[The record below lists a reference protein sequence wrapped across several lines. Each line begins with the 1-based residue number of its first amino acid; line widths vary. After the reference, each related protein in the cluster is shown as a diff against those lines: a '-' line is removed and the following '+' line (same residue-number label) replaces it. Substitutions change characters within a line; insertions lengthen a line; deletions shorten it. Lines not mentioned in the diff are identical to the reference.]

1 MLSKK
6 LISLSGVGD
15 RNRDILSIGAVPRM
29 KSQLKSHARIVFHF
43 IQEADAVE
51 MFGCGHG

>member
-43 IQEADAVE
+43 IQQADAVE